1 MRTNTWNWHL
11 RETIFLAIPVCMS
24 NVGHQLVD
32 VADSYFVGQIGTV
45 PQAAIMLSGTFYILA
60 LVFAIGMSYG
70 ITPLVAEAHVK
81 GDKVRISAL
90 LKNAFLA
97 NFVVC
102 CAMFLLL
109 LFATPLMRHL
119 DQPPAVVAIAVPFLN
134 VIMFSMIPLS
144 VFFTLKQ
151 FAEGL
156 SDTKAA
162 MLISIAANVL
172 NIILNYTMVFGRW
185 GFPEMGVMG
194 SCWATFISRC
204 AMAVGMYA
212 YIYFKPRYRQY
223 RAGFKIGEYSAKL
236 LRQLFKMGIPA
247 GLQFAFEVGAFSAA
261 AVFVGWL
268 GERAMA
274 SHRIAMSMA
283 AITYLISSGIG
294 AAAAVRVGNGFGQR
308 NRSEMRRAGFS
319 ALLLSV
325 GFMIFAALLFIIF
338 RYKLAFFFNHDTV
351 VTSLAAQL
359 MLVGALFQLSDG
371 AQVVALGMLRGVQ
384 DTIAPTWITL
394 VAYWGITLPSCYI
407 FGYVFNLGA
416 EGIWFGFVIGL
427 SLAAFGLLWRFNRL
441 TKRMAFPA

>member
-1 MRTNTWNWHL
+1 MLTNTWKWHF

-70 ITPLVAEAHVK
+70 ITPLVAEANVK
-81 GDKVRISAL
+81 NDKARISQL

-102 CAMFLLL
+102 TAMFLLL
-109 LFATPLMRHL
+109 FFMTPLMRHL
-119 DQPPAVVAIAVPFLN
+119 DQPAAVVEIAVPFLN

-144 VFFTLKQ
+144 LFFTLKQ

-172 NIILNYTMVFGRW
+172 NILLNYVLVFGRW

-194 SCWATFISRC
+194 SCWATFIARTG
-204 AMAVGMYA
+204 MALGMYA
-212 YIYFKPRYRQY
+212 YIYFKPSYRDY
-223 RAGFKIGEYSAKL
+223 RPGFQLGSYSKKVL
-236 LRQLFKMGIPA
+236 GQLFKMGIPA

-274 SHRIAMSMA
+274 AHRIAMSMA

-294 AAAAVRVGNGFGQR
+294 AAAAVRVGNAFGKQDR
-308 NRSEMRRAGFS
+308 TEVRRAGYS
-319 ALLLSV
+319 ALLLSL
-325 GFMIFAALLFIIF
+325 GFMTFAALLFIIF
-338 RYKLAFFFNHDTV
+338 RYKLAFVFNHDTV

-371 AQVVALGMLRGVQ
+371 AQVVTLGMLRGMQ

-394 VAYWGITLPSCYI
+394 VAYWVVTLPACYI

-416 EGIWFGFVIGL
+416 QGIWFGFVIGL

-441 TKRMAFPA
+441 SKRVVFSA